1 MKCGISNFHF
11 LSLSPHL
18 PFLFVVSSTRCAAD
32 PAGSNGGV
40 SVSPSHFRNPR
51 HHGMTVGTVTLPTQ
65 DGGGARYVIQVMQTL
80 ASGHPADD
88 EEYVDEN
95 DRHDDD
101 WHGDGKYGRRTFR
114 GNRHGEPGPAEGAA
128 AAPPPPPARRLHLPA
143 VAIAG
148 AGRTT
153 RRSRRGVAAAQMP
166 NR

>member
-51 HHGMTVGTVTLPTQ
+51 HHGMTVGTVTSPRQ

-95 DRHDDD
+95 DHHDDD
-101 WHGDGKYGRRTFR
+101 RRGDGKYGRRTFR
-114 GNRHGEPGPAEGAA
+114 GNRHGEPGTAEVAAA
-128 AAPPPPPARRLHLPA
+128 AAPPPPARRLGLPA

-153 RRSRRGVAAAQMP
+153 RRSRRGEP